1 MPSAMVIRMSDAQVS
16 DAARA
21 LAVARWGD
29 TVLRR
34 AAATVLERAEL
45 ADATRADLE
54 LIAGDPAR
62 DGDGQ

>member
-1 MPSAMVIRMSDAQVS
+1 MSDAQAS
-16 DAARA
+16 EAARD
-21 LAVARWGD
+21 LARARWGD

-45 ADATRADLE
+45 AEGTRTELE

-62 DGDGQ
+62 DGDEAR

>member
-1 MPSAMVIRMSDAQVS
+1 MDNAQVS
-16 DAARA
+16 DAGRA
-21 LAVARWGD
+21 LAAARWGD

-54 LIAGDPAR
+54 RIAIDPAR
-62 DGDGQ
+62 DGDD